1 MGTTIAIALGGI
13 GVAGLLVGLV
23 YWSVTNAPPPA
34 PSSLPAGS
42 PFVAMRAAVL
52 GMGGVARTIGVISVG
67 LGVIALAVRNR
78 SGASLLVGGA
88 MLLLL
93 GPLTAFLL
101 SAFS

>member
-1 MGTTIAIALGGI
+1 
-13 GVAGLLVGLV
+13 VAKC
-23 YWSVTNAPPPA
+23 P
-34 PSSLPAGS
+34 
-42 PFVAMRAAVL
+42 VL
-52 GMGGVARTIGVISVG
+52 RMGGVARTIGVISVG